1 MTNATP
7 IQTMNV
13 SFPICQLVLVHPHL
27 THNCL
32 CYCPTIHSVFFCF
45 CVFHFCPSV
54 PVPMSLFASMYP
66 CPGNFHLMNIDLPA
80 GVCAPPLDAQLPLL
94 LSHYPFDVLLLC
106 LSLCPCVPVTIPVPL
121 SLSLFPCPCCCH
133 YPWPLSLF
141 LCPFPCSNPS
151 VHVPMSVLLPL
162 PRYLSLPIFLCP
174 RSVSDLVP
182 VPVLAS
188 LSSSLCPPL
197 KSFCSCFYPSR
208 TISGPLFLF
217 PHSCPS
223 VPVPL
228 SLCPCHSVRVSLAIP
243 VPLSLF
249 LSVCCVSVAVQAPLS
264 MSLSVDPRFCP
275 PFPVPVPVCLSQ
287 SLSFGPCPSALSL
300 FLYLSL

>member
-1 MTNATP
+1 MTNASP
-7 IQTMNV
+7 IQAMNV

-32 CYCPTIHSVFFCF
+32 CCCPTIHSVFFCF

-80 GVCAPPLDAQLPLL
+80 GVGASPLDAQLPLL
-94 LSHYPFDVLLLC
+94 LSHYPFHVLLLC
-106 LSLCPCVPVTIPVPL
+106 LSLCPSVPIPTSLSMSL

-141 LCPFPCSNPS
+141 LCPFPCSNLS
-151 VHVPMSVLLPL
+151 VHVPMSVVLPL
-162 PRYLSLPIFLCP
+162 PRYLSLSIFLCP

-182 VPVLAS
+182 LPVLAS
-188 LSSSLCPPL
+188 LSASLCPPL

-208 TISGPLFLF
+208 TISGPLFPF

-223 VPVPL
+223 VPVSLSL
-228 SLCPCHSVRVSLAIP
+228 SLCPSVP
-243 VPLSLF
+243 VT
-249 LSVCCVSVAVQAPLS
+249 LSV
-264 MSLSVDPRFCP
+264 
-275 PFPVPVPVCLSQ
+275 SQ
-287 SLSFGPCPSALSL
+287 SLFQSLFPYSCPSVVFLLLSKPPSPCP
-300 FLYLSL
+300 FP